1 MTIPRTSGTRRLL
14 VIALASVV
22 VSCGSGTAGPQAS
35 PTPLATC
42 SANCVTEFA
51 TAASAIAPPP
61 PVGTPVP
68 GAPLD
73 LVTGI
78 AAGTDGAVWF
88 FEVNTNK
95 LGRLAT
101 DGMLSEFLIPGAPSM
116 QGFVVVAKDGSIWVT
131 GDRAGTLTR
140 RAADGSFTQFPLGL
154 APNQILRSVLVGP
167 DGEIWYLA
175 RGTNKLGRITTAG
188 VITEYPVLPPP
199 TPGVPGPAAQGIGP
213 GVTLGPDN
221 AFWFIDGANGKVGRW
236 SPTRDTK
243 EFDVPGGAGPRIT
256 SGPDGALWFTEF
268 AGNKIG
274 RITVDGVVTEFSL
287 PEKTGPIGI
296 TAGPDRAI
304 WFTAH
309 GSGKIGRLTSEGQ
322 LTQFDIPTAESTPFG
337 IITGTDGNIWF
348 TGGASGKVG
357 RVRLKQ

>member
-1 MTIPRTSGTRRLL
+1 MI
-14 VIALASVV
+14 VYALAAFVIGCAPSTAVPR
-22 VSCGSGTAGPQAS
+22 VSTTPSAS
-35 PTPLATC
+35 C
-42 SANCVTEFA
+42 SANCVTEFT
-51 TAASAIAPPP
+51 TAASTFAPPQSN
-61 PVGTPVP
+61 GTPIP
-68 GAPLD
+68 GTPLD

-78 AAGTDGAVWF
+78 ATGTDGAVWF

-101 DGMLSEFLIPGAPSM
+101 DGALSEFLIPGAPSM
-116 QGFVVVAKDGSIWVT
+116 QGFVAVAKDGSVWVT

-140 RAADGSFTQFPLGL
+140 RSTDGTFTQFPLGL

-167 DGEIWYLA
+167 DSEIWYLA
-175 RGTNKLGRITTAG
+175 RGTNKLGRITSAG
-188 VITEYPVLPPP
+188 AITEFAVLPPP
-199 TPGVPGPAAQGIGP
+199 TPGVPGPAAQGIGA

-236 SPTRDTK
+236 SSTAGTK

-274 RITVDGVVTEFSL
+274 RITVDGLVTEFSL
-287 PEKTGPIGI
+287 PDKTSPIGI

-304 WFTAH
+304 WFTAY
-309 GSGKIGRLTSEGQ
+309 GSGKIGRMTLDGQ
-322 LTQFDIPTAESTPFG
+322 LALFDVPTAKSTPFG
-337 IITGTDGNIWF
+337 ITTGTDGNIWF